1 MSTFAN
7 ARMGAGGTLAAAI
20 TQIGTDITL
29 PAGGP
34 WKIWG
39 IYGHAVL
46 VTVTAAQNL
55 MGSIQMIAL
64 SGDLDPDPSP
74 GFWPCASH
82 GAGTGATPGVAAVP
96 LNIWPVDFTAA
107 GKSVIRLNY
116 INTQANTVAPNI
128 VAGILYGDKI
138 PEYMPVQFSSPVTA
152 AFASAAESAVG
163 TITLAEKAKKI
174 VGVYS
179 FFAHAAAPTASEE
192 CHGFIRLDSP
202 DVKLQPAE
210 FPNNI
215 GFSAG
220 LGAMIG
226 NSATPQSQYIPL
238 DIDVPGGAVVN
249 VFATTSRS
257 VTANA
262 RVTVWLA
269 YQ

>member
-1 MSTFAN
+1 MATFGN
-7 ARMGAGGTLAAAI
+7 ARLGAGGTVAAAI
-20 TQIGTDITL
+20 TQIGADITL

-34 WKIWG
+34 WTIWG
-39 IYGHAVL
+39 IYAHAVL
-46 VTVTAAQNL
+46 RTVTVAQNL
-55 MGSIQMIAL
+55 VGSIQLVAL

-74 GFWPCASH
+74 GFWPAAAHGNAS
-82 GAGTGATPGVAAVP
+82 GATPGVAAVP
-96 LNIWPVDFTAA
+96 LNIWPVNYTAA
-107 GKSVIRLNY
+107 GKAVLRLNY
-116 INTQANTVAPNI
+116 INHDINTVAPN
-128 VAGILYGDKI
+128 VLAGILYGDKL
-138 PEYMPVQFSSPVTA
+138 PEYAPCQFSSPVTA
-152 AFASAAESAVG
+152 VFAAAVETAVG
-163 TITLAEKAKKI
+163 TVTLAEKAKKI

-179 FFAHAAAPTASEE
+179 FFAHDAAATASEE

-210 FPNNI
+210 YPNNI

-238 DIDVPGGAVVN
+238 DIDVPGGAAIN
-249 VFATTSRS
+249 IFATTSIA

-269 YQ
+269 YI